1 MNRFTQRPL
10 SAALVFAATTVA
22 APGVFAQTA
31 NSLLTT
37 KPAAPVTN
45 DVATSGFDKTDVAA
59 AAAANSNVTELA
71 LSAGGITSSG
81 NSRMLALT
89 GVGRFKARREDNQ
102 LSLTMAGN
110 YSEAA
115 PPTESKMKTSL
126 QNIQG
131 KARYDRFFGKGFA
144 GFLSLSERNDRF
156 QGLILRTNVDPG
168 VAYYFVDR
176 EKQQLWTELGYDYQF
191 DLRRQEALNA
201 AEEKGQFLDK
211 TQERHSTRAFLGY
224 NGSINSMVGLTTGL
238 EYLQGLPETKYW
250 RMNWDLGV
258 TSAIG
263 SKFSL
268 ATTFSLRY
276 DHTPLP
282 GVKNTDTVTSVNLVY
297 QLL

>member
-1 MNRFTQRPL
+1 MNRFSKRPL
-10 SAALVFAATTVA
+10 AAALTLTAIMVTSGA
-22 APGVFAQTA
+22 FAQTA
-31 NSLLTT
+31 NTLLTT
-37 KPAAPVTN
+37 KPAAPVTTE
-45 DVATSGFDKTDVAA
+45 VATSGFDKTDVAA
-59 AAAANSNVTELA
+59 AAAPTKNITELA

-89 GVGRFKARREDNQ
+89 GAGRFKARRDDNQ
-102 LSLTMAGN
+102 LSLTIAGN
-110 YSEAA
+110 YAEAA
-115 PPTESKMKTSL
+115 PTPADDRETSL

-168 VAYYFVDR
+168 LAYYFIDR
-176 EKQQLWTELGYDYQF
+176 EKQQFWTELGYDYQF
-191 DLRRQEALNA
+191 DLRRQEALNVA
-201 AEEKGQFLDK
+201 AAKGVSLNK
-211 TQERHSTRAFLGY
+211 TQERHSTRLFLGY
-224 NGSINSMVGLTTGL
+224 NGSINSIVGINTGL

-250 RMNWDLGV
+250 RMNWDIGV

-268 ATTFSLRY
+268 ATTFNLRY
-276 DHTPLP
+276 DHAPLT
-282 GVKNTDTVTSVNLVY
+282 GVKNTDTITSVNLVY